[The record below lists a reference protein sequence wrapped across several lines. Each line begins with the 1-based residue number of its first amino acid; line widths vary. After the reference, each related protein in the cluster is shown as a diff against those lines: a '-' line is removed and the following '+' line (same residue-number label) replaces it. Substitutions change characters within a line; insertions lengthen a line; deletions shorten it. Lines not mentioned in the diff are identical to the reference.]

1 MLGKPTASLSSGL
14 LARKGHARPAMRPQG
29 FNPLMPGTHEDLGW
43 NDMGHEMPEPA
54 PYPQPVAYE
63 PPADDAPTP
72 PVLRQRAELEE
83 QIAPQTNA
91 FEPEPAP
98 VPVEY
103 EPESAPVPV
112 AYEPEPELAPE
123 PEPVVARAPAPKPAA
138 APRPVSPGTIARV
151 ARQTSGKKAKA
162 AFTLRLDHDR
172 HLRLRLASAVSNLSA
187 QQLVTEA
194 LDAFLDSLPD
204 VDALARRLAAGEGSG
219 E

>member
-43 NDMGHEMPEPA
+43 NDMGHDTPEPA

-63 PPADDAPTP
+63 PPADMPAP

-83 QIAPQTNA
+83 QIAPKA
-91 FEPEPAP
+91 EPAP

-103 EPESAPVPV
+103 EPE
-112 AYEPEPELAPE
+112 PESAPE
-123 PEPVVARAPAPKPAA
+123 PVQAKAPAPKPVAV
-138 APRPVSPGTIARV
+138 PKPVSAGTLARV
-151 ARQTSGKKAKA
+151 ARETQSKKAKA

-204 VDALARRLAAGEGSG
+204 VDALARQLAGGEGSG